1 MSSEKSHLRSKLR
14 TVRGLGS
21 AKDGTHHWWM
31 QRITAIVMIPLSLWF
46 VYSMLTGMMG
56 SDVYEVAVW
65 FGSPINTVATLILL
79 TAMFWHAKLGI
90 QVVIE
95 DYVHC
100 ACMKTGMLIGS
111 QILFATL
118 AVVSWVAVIKMH
130 VVGF

>member
-1 MSSEKSHLRSKLR
+1 MSDHKTRLRSPLSKA
-14 TVRGLGS
+14 RGLGS

-31 QRITAIVMIPLSLWF
+31 QRITALVMIPLSLWF
-46 VYSMLTGMMG
+46 VYSMITGMMG

-65 FGSPINTVATLILL
+65 FSSPLHTIATLILL
-79 TAMFWHAKLGI
+79 TAMFMHAKLGI

-100 ACMKTGMLIGS
+100 ACIKTTMLVTS
-111 QILFATL
+111 LLVFSTL
-118 AVVSWVAVIKMH
+118 TVMSWVAVIKMH

>member
-1 MSSEKSHLRSKLR
+1 MKHDNTHLRSNLR

-46 VYSMLTGMMG
+46 VYSMITGMMG

-65 FGSPINTVATLILL
+65 FSSPFHTIATLILL

-100 ACMKTGMLIGS
+100 ACIKTTMLITS
-111 QILFATL
+111 LLVFSALT
-118 AVVSWVAVIKMH
+118 VMSWVAVIKMH
-130 VVGF
+130 IVGF